1 MNYPIHSIGVVILAA
16 GQSSRLGKPK
26 QLLTLNGLTLLEK
39 AASAALD
46 LNSSPVLVVLGAYAD
61 DIKSNVQLQGVD
73 IVVNEGWEEGMA
85 SSLRMGIEYMQQ
97 NHVNVDAILFLVCD
111 QPYLHSALLK
121 DLIALQKEKD
131 LPIAASSYGGK
142 IGTPALFHQST
153 FSSLMLLKGDTGA
166 RKLLDERMN
175 DVAVLHFEKGVYD
188 IDTVEDYEQL
198 LHGK

>member
-26 QLLTLNGLTLLEK
+26 QLLTLNGLTVLEK

-61 DIKSNVQLQGVD
+61 DIKSNVKLQGVD
-73 IVVNEGWEEGMA
+73 IVVNEGWNEGMA
-85 SSLRMGIEYMQQ
+85 SSLRIGIEYMQQ
-97 NHVNVDAILFLVCD
+97 NHAHVDGILFLVCD

-121 DLIALQKEKD
+121 DLVSLQKEKD

-198 LHGK
+198 LQGK

>member
-61 DIKSNVQLQGVD
+61 DIKSKVKLQGVD

-85 SSLRMGIEYMQQ
+85 SSLRIGIEYMQQ
-97 NHVNVDAILFLVCD
+97 NHAHVDGILFLVCD

-121 DLIALQKEKD
+121 DLVGLQKRKD

-175 DVAVLHFEKGVYD
+175 DVAVLHFEQGVYD

-198 LHGK
+198 LQGK

>member
-153 FSSLMLLKGDTGA
+153 FGSLMLLKGDTGA

>member
-73 IVVNEGWEEGMA
+73 IAVNEGWEEGMA

>member
-1 MNYPIHSIGVVILAA
+1 
-16 GQSSRLGKPK
+16 
-26 QLLTLNGLTLLEK
+26 
-39 AASAALD
+39 
-46 LNSSPVLVVLGAYAD
+46 VLGAYAD

-73 IVVNEGWEEGMA
+73 IAVNEGWEEGMA

>member
-1 MNYPIHSIGVVILAA
+1 MNYSIHSIGVVILAA

-61 DIKSNVQLQGVD
+61 DIMSNVQLQGVD

-97 NHVNVDAILFLVCD
+97 NHSNVDGILFLVCD
-111 QPYLHSALLK
+111 QPYLHSTLLN
-121 DLIALQKEKD
+121 DLVALQKEKD

>member
-73 IVVNEGWEEGMA
+73 IVVNEGWDEGMA

-198 LHGK
+198 LQGK

>member
-61 DIKSNVQLQGVD
+61 DIMSNVQLQGVD
-73 IVVNEGWEEGMA
+73 IVVNEGWKEGMA
-85 SSLRMGIEYMQQ
+85 SSLRIGIEYMQQ
-97 NHVNVDAILFLVCD
+97 NHAHVDGILFLVCD

-121 DLIALQKEKD
+121 DLVALQKEKD

>member
-61 DIKSNVQLQGVD
+61 DIMSNVHLQGVD

-97 NHVNVDAILFLVCD
+97 NHSNVDGILFLVCD
-111 QPYLHSALLK
+111 QPYLHSTLLN
-121 DLIALQKEKD
+121 DLVALQKEKD

>member
-1 MNYPIHSIGVVILAA
+1 MNYSIHSIGVVILAA

-61 DIKSNVQLQGVD
+61 DIMSNVQLQGVD

-97 NHVNVDAILFLVCD
+97 NHSNVDGILFLVCD
-111 QPYLHSALLK
+111 QPYLHSALLN
-121 DLIALQKEKD
+121 DLVALQKEKD

>member
-73 IVVNEGWEEGMA
+73 IAVNEGWEEGMA

-153 FSSLMLLKGDTGA
+153 FGSLMLLKGDTGA

>member
-73 IVVNEGWEEGMA
+73 IVVNEGWKEGMA
-85 SSLRMGIEYMQQ
+85 SSLRIGIEYMQQ
-97 NHVNVDAILFLVCD
+97 NHAHVDGILFLVCD

-121 DLIALQKEKD
+121 DLVALQKEKD